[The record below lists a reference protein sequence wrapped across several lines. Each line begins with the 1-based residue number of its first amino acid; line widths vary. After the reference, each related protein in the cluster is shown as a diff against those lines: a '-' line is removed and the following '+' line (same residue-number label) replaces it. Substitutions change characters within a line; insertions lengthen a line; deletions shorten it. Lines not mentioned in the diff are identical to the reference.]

1 MSSNGVA
8 KTHQSC
14 PICTHN
20 DCVTVF
26 SNGTA
31 WCHSHCIEGKDKPFK
46 YNQETIETKATQK
59 IISADNS
66 RYSFG
71 ALTDRKIAE
80 DTARKYGV
88 KVTYNYEGKIA
99 EHMYPFYS
107 ENTLTAT
114 KIRTVSTKDFRWT
127 GSATE
132 AGLFGEHLFKSGGKY
147 LLITEGECDA
157 MASYE
162 LMGSKW
168 PVVSI
173 KGGAGS
179 AVKDIKN
186 SLEFVEGFEFVVICF
201 DKDKAGREASKEVAR
216 ILKPGKAKI
225 MTLPNGFKDPN
236 DMLEANEHQKFLQS
250 FWDSKVYTPSGVR
263 NISELREKFHNREQK
278 ESIPYPW
285 QGLNKKLL
293 GMRQSEMVVLT
304 GGTGLGK
311 SSVTREI
318 EHHLIMNTNDN
329 VGVIALEEDW
339 RRTVDG
345 ILSIEAN
352 ARIYI
357 DQEREKFSKEELDK
371 LFEILYAGKNKDR
384 VWIHAHFGT
393 NSIEEIFSKLRFM
406 IIGCGCRWVVIDHLH
421 MLVSAVHERDERRA
435 IDNIMTRLRS
445 IVEETGVGLIL
456 VSHLRR
462 VDGNKGHENG
472 IEVSLSHLRGSHSI
486 GQLSDV
492 CCSLER
498 NQQSDD
504 PDEANTTTVR
514 VLKSRYTGDVG
525 IACRLLYD
533 RETGRLSEKPLE
545 EYEFSEDKNEL
556 GL

>member
-179 AVKDIKN
+179 AVKDI
-186 SLEFVEGFEFVVICF
+186 
-201 DKDKAGREASKEVAR
+201 R
-216 ILKPGKAKI
+216 I
-225 MTLPNGFKDPN
+225 
-236 DMLEANEHQKFLQS
+236 
-250 FWDSKVYTPSGVR
+250 V
-263 NISELREKFHNREQK
+263 
-278 ESIPYPW
+278 
-285 QGLNKKLL
+285 
-293 GMRQSEMVVLT
+293 
-304 GGTGLGK
+304 
-311 SSVTREI
+311 
-318 EHHLIMNTNDN
+318 
-329 VGVIALEEDW
+329 
-339 RRTVDG
+339 
-345 ILSIEAN
+345 
-352 ARIYI
+352 
-357 DQEREKFSKEELDK
+357 
-371 LFEILYAGKNKDR
+371 
-384 VWIHAHFGT
+384 
-393 NSIEEIFSKLRFM
+393 
-406 IIGCGCRWVVIDHLH
+406 
-421 MLVSAVHERDERRA
+421 
-435 IDNIMTRLRS
+435 
-445 IVEETGVGLIL
+445 
-456 VSHLRR
+456 
-462 VDGNKGHENG
+462 
-472 IEVSLSHLRGSHSI
+472 
-486 GQLSDV
+486 
-492 CCSLER
+492 
-498 NQQSDD
+498 
-504 PDEANTTTVR
+504 
-514 VLKSRYTGDVG
+514 
-525 IACRLLYD
+525 
-533 RETGRLSEKPLE
+533 
-545 EYEFSEDKNEL
+545 
-556 GL
+556 